1 MTRLKHICFVLTLL
15 SIGISKANAQEVYA
29 EINGTA
35 STGKYAPL
43 WLSANKQGLLSVRP
57 NSAYQRLGIHDK
69 LTLSADTASPWKLS
83 YAADVTLAQNA
94 EHTFMIHQLYGEI
107 EYKKLRL
114 LAGQKENE
122 IDMRNNSLTSGG
134 LSQGI
139 NAHPIPKVLLDVSYF
154 SVPYTNGWWKMRGR
168 VGFGKTTDG
177 DWQQR
182 WVDHQSRQRYTSNTL
197 YHEKAIYWKFGKE
210 DKFPLTFEPGLQ
222 MMTQFGGTSFNAT
235 GRNHE
240 DGAPIV
246 HPEDFNAFWHA
257 FWPMGSEDVTD
268 GMHPNAAGNTVGSY
282 NIALTWTED
291 DWRMRAYF
299 ERVFEDQSMLTVQY
313 GIFDHLLGLDL
324 KLPDNP
330 YVSNIVVE
338 HMSTK
343 DQAGP
348 VYHDATTNIPESYT
362 GIDNYYNHHLFT
374 GWQHWGMAIGHPLI
388 TSPLYNDDNIIT
400 FRNNRIRA
408 LHIGVDGQPSERLT
422 WRALATFTRNW
433 GTYAKPFDDVISQN
447 HFMAEATYIPKFM
460 NGCTATLA
468 LAMDTGKLIGNSF
481 GAQLTIRKTIDLD
494 KK

>member
-1 MTRLKHICFVLTLL
+1 
-15 SIGISKANAQEVYA
+15 
-29 EINGTA
+29 
-35 STGKYAPL
+35 
-43 WLSANKQGLLSVRP
+43 
-57 NSAYQRLGIHDK
+57 
-69 LTLSADTASPWKLS
+69 
-83 YAADVTLAQNA
+83 
-94 EHTFMIHQLYGEI
+94 
-107 EYKKLRL
+107 
-114 LAGQKENE
+114 
-122 IDMRNNSLTSGG
+122 
-134 LSQGI
+134 
-139 NAHPIPKVLLDVSYF
+139 
-154 SVPYTNGWWKMRGR
+154 
-168 VGFGKTTDG
+168 
-177 DWQQR
+177 
-182 WVDHQSRQRYTSNTL
+182 
-197 YHEKAIYWKFGKE
+197 
-210 DKFPLTFEPGLQ
+210 
-222 MMTQFGGTSFNAT
+222 
-235 GRNHE
+235 
-240 DGAPIV
+240 
-246 HPEDFNAFWHA
+246 
-257 FWPMGSEDVTD
+257 MGSEDVTD

-291 DWRMRAYF
+291 DWRLRAYF

-447 HFMAEATYIPKFM
+447 HFF
-460 NGCTATLA
+460 
-468 LAMDTGKLIGNSF
+468 SV
-481 GAQLTIRKTIDLD
+481 
-494 KK
+494 